1 MVLTVDQ
8 KQEIKRL
15 YEEQK
20 FSELIDFINSSTDI
34 SSRPAKLFNLL
45 GVAKLLKGKPKKD
58 DLISSIKDFRKG
70 YLNETDNQA
79 KIEVLT
85 NLINTSV
92 ELFDIENKLVDL
104 EELVTFYMNTIVN
117 YSTNYA
123 VNNAMSRLF
132 KRLNNT
138 KKIIYH
144 LEKMI
149 ETKNFTIGNLCDY
162 AYHRCFENDWKQ
174 KEFFDY
180 SAFINKNLTEYS
192 SKDLVNFPNTKN
204 DKIKLAFLSGD
215 ISRSHSVTYF
225 LKTVL
230 NNFDKDVFEIILIL
244 NQETE
249 DSTTKQFKS
258 FVNRTINIIN
268 QEDIVAI
275 NEIRK
280 LNLDIIFDLMGLTS
294 TNRINLIRNRVA
306 KKQILWL
313 GYCNTSGVENL
324 DYIMTDRNLIYS
336 NEHNMYSEKVIYLPN
351 IWNCHSGFPGQRK
364 KNNAPIEKK
373 ASITFG
379 SFNNFNKIN
388 NNVIKTWSKILK
400 SINNSK
406 LLLKSSSNIHS
417 NKRLENEFK
426 KENILDSVEFLPREI
441 NFQDHINNY
450 NKIDIALD
458 TFPYNGVTTSFEAI
472 WMGVPVLTMV
482 GYNFNSRCGESIN
495 KNLNVTNLIAKN
507 EDDYIATAIHL
518 SNNLKKLL
526 SLREKVYLNSLN
538 SPLFDAKKFNNA
550 FFEII
555 KNLN

>member
-15 YEEQK
+15 FEEKK

-70 YLNETDNQA
+70 YLIETDNQP
-79 KIEVLT
+79 KIEALT

-92 ELFDIENKLVDL
+92 ELFDIENKLIDL
-104 EELVTFYMNTIVN
+104 EELVTFYTNTIVN
-117 YSTNYA
+117 YPSDYA
-123 VNNAMSRLF
+123 VNNAMCRLF

-149 ETKNFTIGNLCDY
+149 ETKNYTIGNLCDH
-162 AYHRCFENDWKQ
+162 AYHRCFENNWKQ
-174 KEFFDY
+174 KDFFDY
-180 SAFINKNLTEYS
+180 AGLINKNLTEYPL
-192 SKDLVNFPNTKN
+192 KYLVKFPNIKN

-215 ISRSHSVTYF
+215 ISHSHSVTYF

-230 NNFDKDVFEIILIL
+230 NNFDKEIFEITLIL

-249 DSTTKQFKS
+249 DSTTEQFKS
-258 FVNRTINIIN
+258 LVDRTINIIN
-268 QEDIVAI
+268 QDDIIAI

-280 LNLDIIFDLMGLTS
+280 FNLDIIFDLMGLTS

-313 GYCNTSGVENL
+313 GYCNTSGVKNL
-324 DYIMTDRNLIYS
+324 DYIMTDRNLIYP
-336 NEHNMYSEKVIYLPN
+336 NEHNMYSEKVVYLPN
-351 IWNCHSGFPGQRK
+351 IWNCHSGFLGQRK
-364 KNNAPIEKK
+364 KIKAPIEKK
-373 ASITFG
+373 NFITFG

-388 NNVIKTWSKILK
+388 DNVIKTWSKILRK
-400 SINNSK
+400 INNSK

-426 KENILDSVEFLPREI
+426 KENILDSIEFLPREV
-441 NFQDHINNY
+441 NFEDHIKNY

-472 WMGVPVLTMV
+472 WMGVPVLTMA

-495 KNLNVTNLIAKN
+495 KNLNVTNLIARN
-507 EDDYIATAIHL
+507 EDDYINKAIYL
-518 SNNLKKLL
+518 SNNLEELL
-526 SLREKVYLNSLN
+526 NLRDKIFFNSLH
-538 SPLFDAKKFNNA
+538 SPLFDSKKFNNV